1 MKDKTLTD
9 IMLICKGWYNKEK
22 YHSILEAL
30 NGYYHKY
37 YSCENIIM
45 DKAFAEYLFLRPL
58 VLTAIEI
65 KPTLA
70 RYIFEP
76 IYSPLDNKEPFIDI
90 MYNRLIGLIQ
100 MIDKD
105 MFDLSDYQDMFDKA
119 EKCNYED
126 DTIGVI

>member
-9 IMLICKGWYNKEK
+9 IMLICKDWYNKEK
-22 YHSILEAL
+22 YHSVLEAL

-37 YSCENIIM
+37 YGRENIIM

-58 VLTAIEI
+58 VLTTIEI